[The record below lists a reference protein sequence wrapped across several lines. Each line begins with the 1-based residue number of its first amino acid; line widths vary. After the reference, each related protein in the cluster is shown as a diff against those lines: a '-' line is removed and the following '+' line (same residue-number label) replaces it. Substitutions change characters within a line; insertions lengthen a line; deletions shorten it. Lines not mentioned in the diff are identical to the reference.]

1 MTKVTNKWN
10 ICGCIYNFDTFRTL
24 NHTFRD
30 QNSGLVW
37 YNIWKENYHF
47 LRVIIEVHDQLRCIS
62 KPNYVRI
69 SLMSLNSNIFKSI
82 PSQVHVQKEAIYH
95 SEFTWISLE
104 YISLQRNCILSSLIL
119 FTFPLSLGVNV
130 PLCGKYIIAATQRQ
144 DKIVTQE
151 IFDDS
156 KINCLIN

>member
-1 MTKVTNKWN
+1 VTNKWDN
-10 ICGCIYNFDTFRTL
+10 CGCIYNFDIFRTS
-24 NHTFRD
+24 NYTFID
-30 QNSGLVW
+30 QNDQNGGFPC
-37 YNIWKENYHF
+37 YNIWKEVYHF

-104 YISLQRNCILSSLIL
+104 YISLQRNYILSSLIL
-119 FTFPLSLGVNV
+119 FTFPLSLGVNI
-130 PLCGKYIIAATQRQ
+130 PLYGKI
-144 DKIVTQE
+144 
-151 IFDDS
+151 
-156 KINCLIN
+156 